1 MNLEG
6 HLVVKVSCTQGQLLT
21 FRSKTKTRR
30 GLQNARVYG
39 CL

>member
-6 HLVVKVSCTQGQLLT
+6 HLVVKVSCMQGQLT